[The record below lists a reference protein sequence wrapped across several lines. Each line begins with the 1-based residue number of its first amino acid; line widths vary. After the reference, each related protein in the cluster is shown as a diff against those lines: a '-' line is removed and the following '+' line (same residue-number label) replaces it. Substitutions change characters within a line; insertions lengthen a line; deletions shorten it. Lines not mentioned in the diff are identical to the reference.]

1 MGKYF
6 FLIVLGFLFNAC
18 SLSNNFNEKLELIIN
33 NDKKNTF
40 DSCANFS
47 YISNINDKNYG
58 VLFSEYIN
66 LDSSCYWNGLQR
78 GYFEYLFKTT
88 LKIKSFKI
96 IERKDFYNY
105 EFTTYLID
113 DKYYMNLIYKY
124 STYEDMFIIDYDGK
138 YFTKLIKEF
147 DKNYENMYLNKE
159 RFSSNY
165 SNSLVKMNFINAYFS
180 KQKEEIFEK

>member
-6 FLIVLGFLFNAC
+6 FIIALSFLINGCTFA
-18 SLSNNFNEKLELIIN
+18 NNFNDKVEVITKN
-33 NDKKNTF
+33 NKKSTF

-47 YISNINDKNYG
+47 YISNINDKDYG

-66 LDSSCYWNGLQR
+66 LDGSCSWNGLQR

-88 LKIKSFKI
+88 LKLKSFKI
-96 IERKDFYNY
+96 IERKDFNNY

-124 STYEDMFIIDYDGK
+124 STYEDLFIIDYDGK

-147 DKNYENMYLNKE
+147 DKNYESVYLDKE

-165 SNSLVKMNFINAYFS
+165 SNSLVKMNFINSYFLR
-180 KQKEEIFEK
+180 QRENIFEK